1 MYFTI
6 KALSKVICLLPAALR
21 SLAASAIGRICWLA
35 VPGRRKQMAIS
46 NVIQSGL
53 AADEH
58 AAAAIV
64 QESVYRFGPM
74 MTEVLCFPKLT
85 RDKVKSM
92 VTVEGAEHLEAALAH
107 GKGAVLATAHSGNWE
122 LLGAALAMQDFPL
135 VAVVQKQTS
144 AGADQF
150 INEYRTLAG
159 MHVTYKSSALE
170 MARLLAEGKIIG
182 LLMDQDAHDVGLP
195 IPFFGRLAST
205 PQGPAV
211 LARMKGAPIVPAFIT
226 RKPDGTHAIII
237 HPPLWTAKSSNREQD
252 LLAVTTKLN
261 AIIESHIRAYPSE
274 WFWLHNRWK
283 TKYQQM

>member
-21 SLAASAIGRICWLA
+21 SLTASVIGRICWLA
-35 VPGRRKQMAIS
+35 VPGRRKQMAVS

-53 AADEH
+53 AADEQ
-58 AAAAIV
+58 AAAVIV
-64 QESVYRFGPM
+64 QKSVYRFGPM

-122 LLGAALAMQDFPL
+122 LLGAALAMSDFPL

-150 INEYRTLAG
+150 INEYRILAG
-159 MHVTYKSSALE
+159 MHVTYKSSVLE

-226 RKPDGTHAIII
+226 RKADGTHTVII

-252 LLAVTTKLN
+252 LLAVTAKLN
-261 AIIESHIRAYPSE
+261 AIIESHVRAYPSE

>member
-21 SLAASAIGRICWLA
+21 SLAANAIGRICWLA
-35 VPGRRKQMAIS
+35 VPGRRKQMAVS

-74 MTEVLCFPKLT
+74 MTEVLCFPALT
-85 RDKVKSM
+85 REKVKSM
-92 VTVEGAEHLEAALAH
+92 VTVEGAEHLAAALAQ

-122 LLGAALAMQDFPL
+122 LLGAALALHDFPL
-135 VAVVQKQTS
+135 VAVVQQQTS
-144 AGADQF
+144 AGADRF

-159 MHVTYKSSALE
+159 MHVTYKSSVLE

-182 LLMDQDAHDVGLP
+182 LLMDQDARSDGLP
-195 IPFFGRLAST
+195 VPFFGRLAST
-205 PQGPAV
+205 PQGPAA

-226 RKPDGTHAIII
+226 RKSDGTHTVII

-261 AIIESHIRAYPSE
+261 AIIESHVRAYPSE